1 MGVLPSISQ
10 TQKFNVIVMDD
21 EATIRE
27 LSSLFLK
34 KAGMP
39 KDQII
44 KLANPAQLNK
54 FLKQQECG
62 LSCRLGI
69 TLL

>member
-10 TQKFNVIVMDD
+10 TQNFNLIVMDD

-34 KAGMP
+34 KGRYA
-39 KDQII
+39 
-44 KLANPAQLNK
+44 
-54 FLKQQECG
+54 
-62 LSCRLGI
+62 
-69 TLL
+69 